1 MAFEAKKLILEEFE
15 KTESLEYTR
24 SVLQGLFSRMQ
35 EEIKEIEA
43 HYGKENF
50 VLRLLLERV
59 RVA

>member
-1 MAFEAKKLILEEFE
+1 MTFEAKKLILEEFE

-24 SVLQGLFSRMQ
+24 GILQGLFEQ
-35 EEIKEIEA
+35 TKVDIKGIEA

-50 VLRLLLERV
+50 VLRLLLEKV